1 MSAESGAGQATGRD
15 RGPGVLI
22 DASLFL
28 GMHSR
33 DERVRSACK
42 NFFVRHL
49 AAQHTLAMTLEQVGL
64 CDDLVWRRTR
74 EEQDAYYP
82 FMDNLHSE
90 LRITRFG
97 FRRGDL
103 AAALDSPE
111 LKGLPLPDALLL
123 APAVHRGGPLHTASA
138 RLLGHRRPGLPVTA
152 PPDGPELAFPPRLEA
167 LYRDSLALRCDLTDL
182 DRISS
187 PDDLDAT

>member
-1 MSAESGAGQATGRD
+1 MSAEPGAGPAAGQ
-15 RGPGVLI
+15 GPGAEVLI

-28 GMHSR
+28 GMHSL

-49 AAQHTLAMTLEQVGL
+49 AARHALAMTLEQVGL

-90 LRITRFG
+90 LSITRFG

-103 AAALDSPE
+103 AAALDSPGLE
-111 LKGLPLPDALLL
+111 GLPLSDALLL
-123 APAVHRGGPLHTASA
+123 APAVHRGGSLHTASP
-138 RLLGHRRPGLPVTA
+138 RLLGRRRLGLPVTA

-167 LYRDSLALRCDLTDL
+167 LYRDSLALRCDLADL

-187 PDDLDAT
+187 PDDLDTT